1 MMNRYLAFLIC
12 VVLGVAMLVYG
23 LLVPVHLRAVDVSI
37 IQGAGRNTSA
47 LTELGLTLVSEKQLG
62 AAQLLLQAGQME
74 KLPGCEK
81 LGLAVT
87 HLIQQHPN
95 WAIWGGGDVRWNRLL
110 ESDPSL
116 PKSGLEP
123 FTEFAVREEN
133 RQLIF
138 ETLRGSS
145 RPAVQELLRCRTLS
159 NTVLFPPP
167 QSASGQAF
175 DTAVSICGLLLEG
188 GYLTTDL
195 NDSVS
200 KMASVANS
208 GESSL
213 PLEQVLMDLMSL
225 GQRLNWNQ
233 LVTFVSR
240 IQDAEMLHLLTDQV
254 RNAGGQLPVLFS
266 SVLLSGR
273 PADVAKYVMN
283 FGQTGLND
291 LGASLR
297 YGAGG
302 VNELLQRD
310 QRLYS
315 TGFRHQIALG
325 YSLRVPWL
333 AFAMKWLAYLLSGY
347 LFAAALH
354 FARPAVSSLERPLQV
369 RGFHVA
375 REILFALG
383 FLLVVLLL
391 SEPFLAQESQKE
403 DFPFRLHL
411 PTVDNVVPAGFARAH
426 PNIMNN
432 IILLTLLLFFVL
444 QGLIY
449 IACLVKLAEIR
460 RQKVPPRMKL
470 KLLENEDHLFDAGLY
485 LGFVGT
491 IISLI
496 LVSMGVIKFS
506 LMAAYSSTSFGIIF
520 VCVFKIFNLR
530 PTRRKLLLEAE
541 TKPEETSVP
550 LVTTP

>member
-1 MMNRYLAFLIC
+1 MMKRYLFFLIC
-12 VVLGVAMLVYG
+12 AALGVVMLFCG
-23 LLVPVHLRAVDVSI
+23 LRVPVYLRAVDTSV
-37 IQGAGRNTSA
+37 IQRAGGNMPA
-47 LTELGLTLVSEKQLG
+47 LTELGQKLASEGQLG
-62 AAQLLLQAGQME
+62 AAQLLLQAAQTE
-74 KLPGCEK
+74 KLPGWEK

-87 HLIQQHPN
+87 NLMQQHPD
-95 WAIWGGGDVRWNRLL
+95 WVAWGGGDVRWNHLF
-110 ESDPSL
+110 ESNPSL
-116 PKSGLEP
+116 PKSGSET

-133 RQLIF
+133 RQLIL

-145 RPAVQELLRCRTLS
+145 RPAVQELLRCRALP
-159 NTVLFPPP
+159 NTVLFPPS

-175 DTAVSICGLLLEG
+175 DAAVSICGLLSEG
-188 GYLTTDL
+188 GYLTTKL
-195 NDSVS
+195 NDGVF
-200 KMASVANS
+200 KLASAANR
-208 GESSL
+208 GESSE
-213 PLEQVLMDLMSL
+213 PLEQVMMDLMSL

-233 LVTFVSR
+233 LVTFVGR
-240 IQDAEMLHLLTDQV
+240 IEDVGTLHLLTDQV
-254 RNAGGQLPVLFS
+254 RKAGGQLPILFS
-266 SVLLSGR
+266 SVLLSGK

-283 FGQTGLND
+283 FSQTGLND
-291 LGASLR
+291 LGSSLR
-297 YGAGG
+297 FGAGG

-315 TGFRHQIALG
+315 SGFRHQVALG
-325 YSLRVPWL
+325 YSLQEPWL
-333 AFAMKWLAYLLSGY
+333 AFGMKWLAYLLSGF

-403 DFPFRLHL
+403 DFSFRLHL
-411 PTVDNVVPAGFARAH
+411 PTVDNVVTAGFARAH

-460 RQKVPPRMKL
+460 RQQVPARMKL

-496 LVSMGVIKFS
+496 LVSMGAIKFS

-530 PTRRKLLLEAE
+530 PTRRKLLLEVEAVE
-541 TKPEETSVP
+541 SSVP
-550 LVTTP
+550 VVTTP